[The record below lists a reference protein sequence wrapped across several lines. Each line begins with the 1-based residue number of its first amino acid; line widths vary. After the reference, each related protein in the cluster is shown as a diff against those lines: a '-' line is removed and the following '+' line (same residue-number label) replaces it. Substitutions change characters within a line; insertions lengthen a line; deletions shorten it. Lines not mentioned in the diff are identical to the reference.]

1 MALKKNTDR
10 YDEIKI
16 INFFTEK
23 EKIYRWRR
31 IINDK
36 LWEIFVSCDIWV
48 TLNKPQGSR
57 A

>member
-16 INFFTEK
+16 VNFFTEK

-36 LWEIFVSCDIWV
+36 LWEIFVSCDISV
-48 TLNKPQGSR
+48 TVNKPQGSR